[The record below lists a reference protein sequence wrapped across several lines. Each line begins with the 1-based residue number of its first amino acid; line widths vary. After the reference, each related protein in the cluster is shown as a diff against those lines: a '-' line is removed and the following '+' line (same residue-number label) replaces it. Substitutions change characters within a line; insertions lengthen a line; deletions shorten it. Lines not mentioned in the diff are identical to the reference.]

1 MCYIHMSKHFM
12 NDQPADTRL
21 QAFSLFGYATLVGIA
36 SVGGYIVFN
45 KPSPIMLRVAAS
57 KGGVGREATVVGDE
71 SDASTLGDAETT
83 RFESLKP
90 WNLFNRSR

>member
-1 MCYIHMSKHFM
+1 M

-71 SDASTLGDAETT
+71 EVI
-83 RFESLKP
+83 
-90 WNLFNRSR
+90 RSEGMEFVYVRTSHEVSRS